1 MVLNLGGLGGGV
13 LVIVSL
19 VIIDVV
25 DIVIMEEVEIV
36 AVVRGVGCVEF
47 RTGVAA
53 GVSEIDSSAWA
64 VVDSFLASVVLEL
77 ERRASSSQDTI
88 ANSARTSTGAQL
100 FVKLISMLR

>member
-1 MVLNLGGLGGGV
+1 MGELEGLGGGV

-25 DIVIMEEVEIV
+25 DIVTMEEDEIF
-36 AVVRGVGCVEF
+36 AVGSVEF

>member
-1 MVLNLGGLGGGV
+1 MGELEGLGGGV

-53 GVSEIDSSAWA
+53 GVAL
-64 VVDSFLASVVLEL
+64 FLASHHCKKSQNQHRGTALCSTHLECYVAGI
-77 ERRASSSQDTI
+77 RAW
-88 ANSARTSTGAQL
+88 
-100 FVKLISMLR
+100 